1 LLKVDVH
8 KKFIGRRRNAEVSF
22 TYDFPQE
29 GVFGVYGASGIG
41 KSTALRMIAG
51 LTKPDKGSVLFN
63 EQTWFD
69 HETSKDL
76 PVAERKVGYVFQD
89 YNLFPNMTVQENL
102 LYASPDG
109 LITPEISDL
118 LLATQLDNLLE
129 SRPNELSGGQKQ
141 RLAILR
147 SLASQPNLLLLDE
160 PFSALDDESIATF
173 IEAVK
178 KIKENTALLTIMVS
192 HRRDVLAA
200 MCDKILHYSGQ
211 GELVSYTPEQMK
223 NKSSDLLG

>member
-1 LLKVDVH
+1 MLKVDVH
-8 KKFIGRRRNAEVSF
+8 KKFISKRRSTDVGF
-22 TYDFPQE
+22 TYDFPEE

-51 LTKPDKGSVLFN
+51 LTKPDEGSVLFN

-69 HETSKDL
+69 HDALTDL

-102 LYASPDG
+102 IYAAPNGIIS
-109 LITPEISDL
+109 PEISDL
-118 LLATQLDNLLE
+118 LLASQLGDLLE
-129 SRPNELSGGQKQ
+129 SVPEELSGGQRQ
-141 RLAILR
+141 RVAIIR

-160 PFSALDDESIATF
+160 PFSALDDDA
-173 IEAVK
+173 IETIISELKRIKLK
-178 KIKENTALLTIMVS
+178 KGMLTIMVS

-200 MCDKILHYSGQ
+200 MCDQILHYSGQ
-211 GELVSYTPEQMK
+211 GELVSYTPQQMK
-223 NKSSDLLG
+223 NKGFEISN